1 MTSGPKR
8 LRIPI
13 SFSDSLVPRK
23 RGEKKEIERRKI
35 LGLEDERGNGKA
47 YASWP

>member
-1 MTSGPKR
+1 MTSGPKN
-8 LRIPI
+8 LPIPI

-35 LGLEDERGNGKA
+35 VGLEDDR
-47 YASWP
+47 